1 MPKILITR
9 RLPSAVLAKLETAAE
24 IDLYTGEAAIPADEL
39 RARVAD
45 KDALISLLT
54 DNIDRSVVD
63 AAPALKVI
71 ANVAVG
77 YNNIDIPYARSRG
90 VVVTHT
96 PDVLTESVADF
107 TWALILAIT
116 RRLAEGERVVRRGA
130 WKGWALD
137 FMLGTELRGK
147 QLGLVGVGRIGRA
160 VAARAPAFGMRVA
173 FTEVFETTV
182 DGAEPMSFDRLLTTS
197 DIVSLHVPLTPET
210 RHLMDK
216 RTLARMKRSAFLI
229 NTARGPVVDEE
240 ALAWALQ
247 QHLIAGAAL
256 DVFENEPAVHP
267 DLLGLENVLLV
278 PHLASGT
285 TETRT
290 AMADLAAENV
300 LAVLQGRAPVTPVP
314 APTA

>member
-1 MPKILITR
+1 MNILVTR
-9 RLPSAVLAKLETAAE
+9 KLPSSVLDKLRAVA
-24 IDLYTGEAAIPADEL
+24 DVDVYTGEAAIPPGEL

-45 KDALISLLT
+45 KVALVSLLT
-54 DNIDRSVVD
+54 DAIDRGVID
-63 AAPALKVI
+63 AAPSLRII

-77 YNNIDIPYARSRG
+77 FNNVDVPYASSRG
-90 VVVTHT
+90 IVVTNT

-116 RRLAEGERVVRRGA
+116 RRLAEGERLVRRGE

-137 FMLGTELRGK
+137 LLLGTELRGK

-173 FTEVFETTV
+173 YTARREL
-182 DGAEPMSFDRLLTTS
+182 DGLGEAMSLDRLLLTS

-210 RHLMDK
+210 THLIDK
-216 RTLARMKRSAFLI
+216 RALTRMKRSAYLV
-229 NTARGPVVDEE
+229 NTARGPVVDED

-256 DVFENEPAVHP
+256 DVYEHEPAVHP
-267 DLLGLENVLLV
+267 DLLKLENVLLV
-278 PHLASGT
+278 PHLGSGT

-290 AMADLAAENV
+290 AMADLAVENV
-300 LAVLQGRAPVTPVP
+300 LAVLAGRPPITPVGRP
-314 APTA
+314 